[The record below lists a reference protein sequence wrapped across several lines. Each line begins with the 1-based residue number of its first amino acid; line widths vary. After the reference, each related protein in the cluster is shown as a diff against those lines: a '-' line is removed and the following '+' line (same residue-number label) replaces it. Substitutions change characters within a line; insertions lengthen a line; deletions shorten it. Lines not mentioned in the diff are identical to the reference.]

1 MRLHSLLQN
10 QYLNSC
16 RFNTRFSGSQRIT
29 VNNGKYRASAASL
42 WLILRYTAAAFVV
55 STMMMISGNVHAND
69 YQSHNDIAKAA
80 ETYLQQQLEQSNAA
94 NFEIHI
100 SSMDQLLK
108 LNLCDTPL
116 EATLAPGA
124 KLFGKTTV
132 EVRCTGT
139 KPWKIFV
146 PANLTLYENVLA
158 AARTI
163 VRGEVLGADDLT
175 VVTQKV
181 SSSSQTYFRNAEQ
194 AIGFVAKRSIQAGKI
209 ITAYMLQAPR
219 LVKRGQEVILMATT
233 PLMEVRMKGQALSD
247 GAKGDVIQVR
257 NVSSKRVVEGVVTGT
272 GVVRV
277 NM

>member
-1 MRLHSLLQN
+1 MRLHSLLQKH
-10 QYLNSC
+10 YLKSC
-16 RFNTRFSGSQRIT
+16 QLNVSFCATQRVTTYTR
-29 VNNGKYRASAASL
+29 KYRTCAANL
-42 WLILRYTAAAFVV
+42 WSILQYTAAAFALNIMVFF
-55 STMMMISGNVHAND
+55 SGYVHAND
-69 YQSHNDIAKAA
+69 YQSHDDIAKTA
-80 ETYLQQQLEQSNAA
+80 ETYLQQQLELSNAG
-94 NFEIHI
+94 NFEIHM
-100 SSMDQLLK
+100 SSMDQRLK
-108 LNLCDTPL
+108 LNHCDTPL

-132 EVRCTGT
+132 EVKCTST

-146 PANLTLYENVLA
+146 PANLVLYENVLA

-163 VRGEVLGADDLT
+163 IRGEVLGADDLT
-175 VVTQKV
+175 VVNQKV
-181 SSSSQTYFRNAEQ
+181 NSSSKTYFRNAEQ

-219 LVKRGQEVILMATT
+219 LVKRGQQVILLATT